1 MPRNLES
8 NPTVKVFRS
17 GVKQMLCCVSCGN
30 RSDESEKFCRRC
42 GANLPTIPD
51 APGGRAHMQTAGSRG
66 GLQTSAQKDPEELT
80 GNGVASVFV
89 GDGFF
94 MVAVILSATHTSI
107 SSLLWLLL
115 LIPAFFFFGKGFR
128 DVWQAR
134 QIRRRWRENELAARQ
149 TPFELE
155 SGSSLFASL
164 KTASGELLSGSS
176 VTERTTRQLE

>member
-1 MPRNLES
+1 
-8 NPTVKVFRS
+8 
-17 GVKQMLCCVSCGN
+17 MLFCASCGN

-42 GANLPTIPD
+42 GANLPTAQIARGKGFMQ
-51 APGGRAHMQTAGSRG
+51 APGPGE
-66 GLQTSAQKDPEELT
+66 GLQVSTPREADELT
-80 GNGVASVFV
+80 GNGVASVFI

-134 QIRRRWRENELAARQ
+134 QIRRRLKENAQASR
-149 TPFELE
+149 ELE
-155 SGSSLFASL
+155 SGSSLFASI

-176 VTERTTRQLE
+176 VTDRTTRQLE

>member
-1 MPRNLES
+1 
-8 NPTVKVFRS
+8 
-17 GVKQMLCCVSCGN
+17 MLFCANCGN

-42 GANLPTIPD
+42 GANLPTAQIARGKQLTQ
-51 APGGRAHMQTAGSRG
+51 APGPGE
-66 GLQTSAQKDPEELT
+66 GLQLSTHGYADELT
-80 GNGVASVFV
+80 GNGVASVFI

-134 QIRRRWRENELAARQ
+134 QIRRRLKENAQAPL
-149 TPFELE
+149 ELE
-155 SGSSLFASL
+155 SGSSLFASI

>member
-1 MPRNLES
+1 M
-8 NPTVKVFRS
+8 RS
-17 GVKQMLCCVSCGN
+17 CANCGN
-30 RSDESEKFCRRC
+30 QSDESERFCRRC
-42 GANLPTIPD
+42 GANLPTAQI
-51 APGGRAHMQTAGSRG
+51 ARG
-66 GLQTSAQKDPEELT
+66 GQELTRASGRGEGLQVFTQKDPDELT
-80 GNGVASVFV
+80 GSGVASVFI

-134 QIRRRWRENELAARQ
+134 QIRRRLKGNNRASI
-149 TPFELE
+149 ELE
-155 SGSSLFASL
+155 SGSSLFASI

>member
-1 MPRNLES
+1 
-8 NPTVKVFRS
+8 
-17 GVKQMLCCVSCGN
+17 
-30 RSDESEKFCRRC
+30 
-42 GANLPTIPD
+42 LPTFPE
-51 APGGRAHMQTAGSRG
+51 APGRRELQTVGSG
-66 GLQTSAQKDPEELT
+66 GALQTSAQKDPDELT

-134 QIRRRWRENELAARQ
+134 QIRSRLKESERSS
-149 TPFELE
+149 FELE
-155 SGSSLFASL
+155 SGSSLFASI
-164 KTASGELLSGSS
+164 KTASGELVSGSS
-176 VTERTTRQLE
+176 ITERTTRQLE

>member
-1 MPRNLES
+1 
-8 NPTVKVFRS
+8 
-17 GVKQMLCCVSCGN
+17 MLFCAGCGN

-42 GANLPTIPD
+42 GANLPTAQIARGKGLTQ
-51 APGGRAHMQTAGSRG
+51 APGPSE
-66 GLQTSAQKDPEELT
+66 GLQVSTHRDADELT
-80 GNGVASVFV
+80 GNGVASVFI

-134 QIRRRWRENELAARQ
+134 QLRRRFRENELTARQ
-149 TPFELE
+149 APFELE
-155 SGSSLFASL
+155 SAGSLFSSI
-164 KTASGELLSGSS
+164 KTASGELLSGLRA
-176 VTERTTRQLE
+176 TERTTRQLE

>member
-1 MPRNLES
+1 
-8 NPTVKVFRS
+8 
-17 GVKQMLCCVSCGN
+17 MLFCASCGN

-42 GANLPTIPD
+42 GANLPTAQIARGKERTQ
-51 APGGRAHMQTAGSRG
+51 APGPGK
-66 GLQTSAQKDPEELT
+66 GLRVYTHRDADELT
-80 GNGVASVFV
+80 GNGVASVFI

-134 QIRRRWRENELAARQ
+134 QIRRRLKENAQASL
-149 TPFELE
+149 ELE
-155 SGSSLFASL
+155 SGSSLFASI